1 MTNYLWSQQYNGI
14 NVINQFSVILGI
26 SSPSDITDAAKG
38 LFDPVKL
45 LRSGSGSGSG
55 SGVDGGIGG
64 GGGGGMGL
72 GKGGTT
78 SLLVS
83 LFSEGAIITSFIGFV
98 LGNLTHLHLFNLHYF
113 INTIKLIA
121 LLWLLQKK
129 VNLQILFVIICCYD
143 IFVLHLS
150 SMDLSTD
157 CIVLYCIVL
166 HCNVMYWI
174 VFYFYRLVMIAIRM
188 TINNRDF

>member
-1 MTNYLWSQQYNGI
+1 M
-14 NVINQFSVILGI
+14 ILGI

-45 LRSGSGSGSG
+45 LRSGSGG
-55 SGVDGGIGG
+55 GVDGGI

-98 LGNLTHLHLFNLHYF
+98 LGNLSQSVCFSF
-113 INTIKLIA
+113 INTIKRIA
-121 LLWLLQKK
+121 LL
-129 VNLQILFVIICCYD
+129 
-143 IFVLHLS
+143 
-150 SMDLSTD
+150 
-157 CIVLYCIVL
+157 
-166 HCNVMYWI
+166 
-174 VFYFYRLVMIAIRM
+174 
-188 TINNRDF
+188 